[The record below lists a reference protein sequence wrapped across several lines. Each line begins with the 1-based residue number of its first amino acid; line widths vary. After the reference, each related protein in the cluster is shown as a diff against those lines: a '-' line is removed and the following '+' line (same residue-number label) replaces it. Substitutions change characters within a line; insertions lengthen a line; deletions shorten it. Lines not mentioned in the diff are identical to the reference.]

1 MEANS
6 QEEISTEQ
14 EQSEELQLPAQ
25 EEYKDLFS
33 KGVHLY
39 ELREFEEAAKV
50 FMEAHDKFPEQPETL
65 VNYANCQY
73 EMFNPEEALKY
84 WQMAKEQDK
93 YLINPYINMGNY
105 YLANDKYK
113 EAAAEFYQAFCIN
126 PHHEIPLV
134 NLGVTYEKM
143 NDRKKAFLLYEFFL
157 SGSLNISSSNYKNI
171 HKKITMHKL
180 NAISQM
186 KIGIYF
192 EKKGYYRKAL
202 QSYYESLRVFPN
214 FAKTYS
220 NIGNI
225 FYKLEKYEQAKL
237 YWLEAFKM
245 DKKQTAICLNLA
257 LCCEKTNDYVNA
269 YAFYTYFIQRTTAN
283 TQDVWLAQKTAEKL
297 HGTIIASPE
306 YVNKHKNQCEE
317 FIKQEKYE
325 DALIYYENLAVLSN
339 TSEITTQINDLKVK
353 TNILHQAALTAF
365 EMAQDLYQNGRFEYA
380 MEKCKLAHNL
390 WRDSYF
396 EQNMANLISKCQTA
410 MGHTIDSMLKAKK

>member
-1 MEANS
+1 MEEIS
-6 QEEISTEQ
+6 QEETSTEQ
-14 EQSEELQLPAQ
+14 TEELQLPAQ

-39 ELREFEEAAKV
+39 EMREFEDASKI
-50 FMEAHDKFPEQPETL
+50 FMEAHQKFPDQPETL

-73 EMFNPEEALKY
+73 EMLNTEEAIRY

-143 NDRKKAFLLYEFFL
+143 NDRRKAFLLYEFFL
-157 SGSLNISSSNYKNI
+157 SGTLNISSSNYKNI

-225 FYKLEKYEQAKL
+225 FYKLEKFEQARL
-237 YWLEAFKM
+237 YWLEAYKI
-245 DKKQTAICLNLA
+245 DKKQSSICLNLA
-257 LCCEKTNDYVNA
+257 LCCEKTGDLLNA
-269 YAFYTYFIQRTTAN
+269 YAFYTYFIRKVSSN
-283 TQDVWLAQKTAEKL
+283 NPDVWLAQKAAEKL
-297 HGTIIASPE
+297 HGTIIASQE
-306 YVNKHKNQCEE
+306 YVNKHKAQYEE

-325 DALIYYENLAVLSN
+325 DALIYCENLAILSS
-339 TSEITTQINDLKVK
+339 TGELTTQINDLKVK
-353 TNILHQAALTAF
+353 TNILHQASLTAY
-365 EMAQDLYQNGRFEYA
+365 EMAQDLYKQGRFEYA
-380 MEKCKLAHNL
+380 MEKCKLSNNL

-396 EQNMANLISKCQTA
+396 EQNTASLISKCQTA
-410 MGHTIDSMLKAKK
+410 MGHTIDNMLKAKK